1 MCEYTTF
8 SSNYNVE
15 YFEKSTIFVRIY
27 YIYYTHL
34 LMTMFSD
41 ILAYD
46 FMQRA
51 LLACLLSGITCGI
64 AGSYIVSRRMVFLSG
79 GITHASFGG
88 LGIALYAGF
97 SPTLGALVFAAL
109 SSVGIEFASRRGGMR
124 EDSAI
129 GIMWSLGMAIGALF
143 MALRPG
149 YASDLTSYLF
159 GNILLVDRV
168 DVVML
173 MLLTLFMVVGAVA
186 MLRRIMYITFD
197 EDYALSQGMPV
208 TVVAY
213 VMAIVVALVIV
224 LSIKVMGIILL
235 ISLMTVPTVIANSLT
250 KDYRYVTLLSAI
262 IGVIGNVAGF
272 VLSYNFNLPTGSCI
286 IFILT
291 LTLICVKVLTL
302 CFNLRP
308 RV

>member
-1 MCEYTTF
+1 M
-8 SSNYNVE
+8 
-15 YFEKSTIFVRIY
+15 TI
-27 YIYYTHL
+27 
-34 LMTMFSD
+34 FSD

-46 FMQRA
+46 FIQRA
-51 LLACLLSGITCGI
+51 LWACLLSGITCGI
-64 AGSYIVSRRMVFLSG
+64 AGSYIVARRMVFLSG

-97 SPTLGALVFAAL
+97 SPTLGALIFAII
-109 SSVGIEFASRRGGMR
+109 SSLGIEFASRNGRMR

-159 GNILLVDRV
+159 GNILLVDSAEL
-168 DVVML
+168 VML
-173 MLLTLFMVVGAVA
+173 ALLTLFMICGAIA

-197 EDYALSQGMPV
+197 EDYARSQGMSV
-208 TVVAY
+208 TAVAY
-213 VMAIVVALVIV
+213 LMAIVVALAIV

-235 ISLMTVPTVIANSLT
+235 ISLMTIPAVIANAIT
-250 KDYRYVTLLSAI
+250 KDYRYVALLSAV
-262 IGVIGNVAGF
+262 IGVVGNIGGF

-291 LTLICVKVLTL
+291 ITLICVKVLTL
-302 CFNLRP
+302 YFNRRH

>member
-1 MCEYTTF
+1 M
-8 SSNYNVE
+8 
-15 YFEKSTIFVRIY
+15 TI
-27 YIYYTHL
+27 
-34 LMTMFSD
+34 FSD

-46 FMQRA
+46 FIQRA
-51 LLACLLSGITCGI
+51 LWACLLSGITCGI
-64 AGSYIVSRRMVFLSG
+64 AGSYIVARRMVFLSG

-97 SPTLGALVFAAL
+97 SPTLGALIFAIL
-109 SSVGIEFASRRGGMR
+109 SSLGIEFASRNGRMR

-159 GNILLVDRV
+159 GNILLVDSAEL
-168 DVVML
+168 VML
-173 MLLTLFMVVGAVA
+173 ALLTLFMICGAVV

-197 EDYALSQGMPV
+197 EDYARSQGMSV
-208 TVVAY
+208 TAVAY
-213 VMAIVVALVIV
+213 LMAIVVALAIV

-235 ISLMTVPTVIANSLT
+235 ISLMTIPAVIANAIT
-250 KDYRYVTLLSAI
+250 KDYRYVALLSAV
-262 IGVIGNVAGF
+262 IGVVGNIGGF

-291 LTLICVKVLTL
+291 ITLICVKVLTL
-302 CFNLRP
+302 YFNRRH

>member
-1 MCEYTTF
+1 M
-8 SSNYNVE
+8 
-15 YFEKSTIFVRIY
+15 TI
-27 YIYYTHL
+27 
-34 LMTMFSD
+34 FSD

-46 FMQRA
+46 FIQRA
-51 LLACLLSGITCGI
+51 LWACLLSGITCGI
-64 AGSYIVSRRMVFLSG
+64 AGSYIVARRMVFLSG

-97 SPTLGALVFAAL
+97 SPTLGALIFAIL
-109 SSVGIEFASRRGGMR
+109 SSLGIEFASRKGRMR

-159 GNILLVDRV
+159 GNILLVDSAEL
-168 DVVML
+168 VML
-173 MLLTLFMVVGAVA
+173 ALLTLFMICGAIA

-197 EDYALSQGMPV
+197 EDYARSQGMSV
-208 TVVAY
+208 TAVAY
-213 VMAIVVALVIV
+213 IMAIVVALAIV

-235 ISLMTVPTVIANSLT
+235 ISLMTIPAVIANAIT
-250 KDYRYVTLLSAI
+250 KDYRYVALLSAV
-262 IGVIGNVAGF
+262 IGVVGNIGGF

-291 LTLICVKVLTL
+291 ITLICVKVLTL
-302 CFNLRP
+302 YFNRRH

>member
-1 MCEYTTF
+1 M
-8 SSNYNVE
+8 
-15 YFEKSTIFVRIY
+15 TI
-27 YIYYTHL
+27 
-34 LMTMFSD
+34 FSD

-46 FMQRA
+46 FIQRA
-51 LLACLLSGITCGI
+51 LWACLLSGITCGI
-64 AGSYIVSRRMVFLSG
+64 AGSYIVARRMVFLSG

-97 SPTLGALVFAAL
+97 SPTLGALIFAIL
-109 SSVGIEFASRRGGMR
+109 SSLGIEFASRNGRMR

-159 GNILLVDRV
+159 GNILLVDSAEL
-168 DVVML
+168 VML
-173 MLLTLFMVVGAVA
+173 ALLTLFMICGAIA

-197 EDYALSQGMPV
+197 EDYARSQGMSV
-208 TVVAY
+208 TAVAY
-213 VMAIVVALVIV
+213 VMAIVVALAIV

-235 ISLMTVPTVIANSLT
+235 ISLMTIPAVIANAIT
-250 KDYRYVTLLSAI
+250 KDYRYVALLSVV
-262 IGVIGNVAGF
+262 IGVVGNIGGF

-291 LTLICVKVLTL
+291 ITLICVKVLTL
-302 CFNLRP
+302 YFNRRH

>member
-1 MCEYTTF
+1 M
-8 SSNYNVE
+8 
-15 YFEKSTIFVRIY
+15 
-27 YIYYTHL
+27 L
-34 LMTMFSD
+34 SD
-41 ILAYD
+41 IFAYD

-51 LLACLLSGITCGI
+51 ILACLLSGISCGI
-64 AGSYIVSRRMVFLSG
+64 AGSYIVARRMVFLSG

-97 SPTLGALVFAAL
+97 SPTLGALIFAAF
-109 SSVGIEFASRRGGMR
+109 SSLGIEFASRRGRMR

-129 GIMWSLGMAIGALF
+129 GIMWSLGMAVGALF

-159 GNILLVDRV
+159 GNILLVGRG

-173 MLLTLFMVVGAVA
+173 ALLTVLMVVGAVM
-186 MLRRIMYITFD
+186 MLRRIMYIAFD
-197 EDYALSQGMPV
+197 EDFARSQGV
-208 TVVAY
+208 SVERVSY
-213 VMAIVVALVIV
+213 IMAVVVALAIV

-235 ISLMTVPTVIANSLT
+235 ISLMTIPAVIANSLT
-250 KDYRYVTLLSAI
+250 KDYRRVTLLATLF
-262 IGVIGNVAGF
+262 GVLGNVAGF
-272 VLSYNFNLPTGSCI
+272 ILSYNFNLPTGSCI

-291 LTLICVKVLTL
+291 LALICVKVLTL

-308 RV
+308 KV

>member
-1 MCEYTTF
+1 M
-8 SSNYNVE
+8 
-15 YFEKSTIFVRIY
+15 TI
-27 YIYYTHL
+27 
-34 LMTMFSD
+34 FSD

-46 FMQRA
+46 FIQRA
-51 LLACLLSGITCGI
+51 LWACLLSGITCGI
-64 AGSYIVSRRMVFLSG
+64 AGSYIVARRMVFLSG

-97 SPTLGALVFAAL
+97 SPTLGALIFAIL
-109 SSVGIEFASRRGGMR
+109 SSLGIEFASRNGRMR

-159 GNILLVDRV
+159 GNILLVDSAEL
-168 DVVML
+168 VML
-173 MLLTLFMVVGAVA
+173 ALLTLFMICGAIA

-197 EDYALSQGMPV
+197 EDYARSQGMSV
-208 TVVAY
+208 TAVAY
-213 VMAIVVALVIV
+213 LMAIVVALAIV

-235 ISLMTVPTVIANSLT
+235 ISLMTIPAVIANAIT
-250 KDYRYVTLLSAI
+250 KDYRYVALLSAV
-262 IGVIGNVAGF
+262 IGVVGNIGGF

-291 LTLICVKVLTL
+291 ITLICVKVLTL
-302 CFNLRP
+302 YFNSRH

>member
-1 MCEYTTF
+1 M
-8 SSNYNVE
+8 
-15 YFEKSTIFVRIY
+15 TI
-27 YIYYTHL
+27 
-34 LMTMFSD
+34 FSD

-46 FMQRA
+46 FIQRA
-51 LLACLLSGITCGI
+51 LWACLLSGITCGI
-64 AGSYIVSRRMVFLSG
+64 AGSYIVARRMVFLSG

-97 SPTLGALVFAAL
+97 SPTLGALIFAIL
-109 SSVGIEFASRRGGMR
+109 SSLGIEFASRNGRMR

-159 GNILLVDRV
+159 GNILLVDSAEL
-168 DVVML
+168 VML
-173 MLLTLFMVVGAVA
+173 ALLTLFMICGAIA

-197 EDYALSQGMPV
+197 EDYARSQGMSV
-208 TVVAY
+208 TAVAY
-213 VMAIVVALVIV
+213 LMAIVVALAIV

-235 ISLMTVPTVIANSLT
+235 ISLMTIPAVIANTIT
-250 KDYRYVTLLSAI
+250 KDYRYVALLSAV
-262 IGVIGNVAGF
+262 IGVVGNIGGF

-291 LTLICVKVLTL
+291 ITLICVKVLTL
-302 CFNLRP
+302 YFNRRH

>member
-1 MCEYTTF
+1 M
-8 SSNYNVE
+8 
-15 YFEKSTIFVRIY
+15 TI
-27 YIYYTHL
+27 
-34 LMTMFSD
+34 FSD

-46 FMQRA
+46 FIQRA
-51 LLACLLSGITCGI
+51 LWACLLSGITCGI
-64 AGSYIVSRRMVFLSG
+64 AGSYIVARRMVFLSG

-97 SPTLGALVFAAL
+97 SPTLGALIFAIL
-109 SSVGIEFASRRGGMR
+109 SSLGIEFASRNGRMR

-159 GNILLVDRV
+159 GNILLVDSAEL
-168 DVVML
+168 VML
-173 MLLTLFMVVGAVA
+173 ALLTLFMICGAIA

-197 EDYALSQGMPV
+197 EDYARSQGMSV
-208 TVVAY
+208 TAVAY
-213 VMAIVVALVIV
+213 LMAIVVALAIV

-235 ISLMTVPTVIANSLT
+235 ISLMTVPAVIANAIT
-250 KDYRYVTLLSAI
+250 KDYRYVALLSAV
-262 IGVIGNVAGF
+262 IGVVGNIGGF

-291 LTLICVKVLTL
+291 ITLICVKVLTL
-302 CFNLRP
+302 YFNRRH

>member
-1 MCEYTTF
+1 M
-8 SSNYNVE
+8 
-15 YFEKSTIFVRIY
+15 TI
-27 YIYYTHL
+27 
-34 LMTMFSD
+34 FSD

-46 FMQRA
+46 FIQRA
-51 LLACLLSGITCGI
+51 LWVCLLSGITCGI
-64 AGSYIVSRRMVFLSG
+64 AGSYIVARRMVFLSG

-97 SPTLGALVFAAL
+97 SPTLGALIFAIL
-109 SSVGIEFASRRGGMR
+109 SSLGIEFASRNGRMR

-159 GNILLVDRV
+159 GNILLVDSAEL
-168 DVVML
+168 VML
-173 MLLTLFMVVGAVA
+173 ALLTLFMICGAIA

-197 EDYALSQGMPV
+197 EDYARSQGMSV
-208 TVVAY
+208 TAVAY
-213 VMAIVVALVIV
+213 LMAIVVALAIV

-235 ISLMTVPTVIANSLT
+235 ISLMTIPAVIANAIT
-250 KDYRYVTLLSAI
+250 KDYRYVALLSAV
-262 IGVIGNVAGF
+262 IGVVGNIGGF

-291 LTLICVKVLTL
+291 ITLICVKVLTL
-302 CFNLRP
+302 YFNRRH

>member
-1 MCEYTTF
+1 M
-8 SSNYNVE
+8 
-15 YFEKSTIFVRIY
+15 TI
-27 YIYYTHL
+27 
-34 LMTMFSD
+34 FSD

-46 FMQRA
+46 FIQRA
-51 LLACLLSGITCGI
+51 LWACLLSGITCGI
-64 AGSYIVSRRMVFLSG
+64 AGSYIVARRMVFLSG

-97 SPTLGALVFAAL
+97 SPTLGALIFAIL
-109 SSVGIEFASRRGGMR
+109 SSLGIEFASRKGRMR

-159 GNILLVDRV
+159 GNILLVDSGEL
-168 DVVML
+168 VML
-173 MLLTLFMVVGAVA
+173 ALLTLFMICGAVV

-197 EDYALSQGMPV
+197 EDYARSQGMSV
-208 TVVAY
+208 TAVAY
-213 VMAIVVALVIV
+213 VMAIVVALAIV

-235 ISLMTVPTVIANSLT
+235 ISLMTIPAVIANAIT
-250 KDYRYVTLLSAI
+250 KDYRYVALLSAV
-262 IGVIGNVAGF
+262 IGVVGNIGGF

-291 LTLICVKVLTL
+291 ITLICVKVLTL
-302 CFNLRP
+302 YFNRRR

>member
-1 MCEYTTF
+1 M
-8 SSNYNVE
+8 
-15 YFEKSTIFVRIY
+15 TI
-27 YIYYTHL
+27 
-34 LMTMFSD
+34 FSD

-46 FMQRA
+46 FIQRA
-51 LLACLLSGITCGI
+51 LWACLLSGITCGI
-64 AGSYIVSRRMVFLSG
+64 AGSYIVARRMVFLSG

-97 SPTLGALVFAAL
+97 NPTLGALIFAIL
-109 SSVGIEFASRRGGMR
+109 SSLGIEFASRNGRMR

-159 GNILLVDRV
+159 GNILLVDSAEL
-168 DVVML
+168 VML
-173 MLLTLFMVVGAVA
+173 ALLTLFMICGAIA

-197 EDYALSQGMPV
+197 EDYARSQGMSV
-208 TVVAY
+208 TAVAY
-213 VMAIVVALVIV
+213 LMAIVVALAIV

-235 ISLMTVPTVIANSLT
+235 ISLMTIPTVIANAIT
-250 KDYRYVTLLSAI
+250 KDYRYVALLSAV
-262 IGVIGNVAGF
+262 IGVVGNIGGF

-291 LTLICVKVLTL
+291 ITLICVKVLTL
-302 CFNLRP
+302 YFNRRH